1 MAKLYGKTKKQN
13 ENSSKK
19 KTILINPLLKELTE
33 FLSDL
38 FPVLGAIFIIIV
50 SLVQFWYSVSAENFY
65 GIDKSLFYSENL
77 IFFVIFAI
85 ITLGFFILIFISY
98 FKLYTAEKK
107 GMTEIFSIIIIY
119 FGTMIVPVLVLI
131 IKIVPVLVLIIKI
144 PYLIFDIIL
153 FVLSLILPIA
163 DIVSSVIYK
172 PKSKTKYYI
181 CKIIFYICKIIF
193 CIAFLHSVYIYIN
206 ITSKSMTELKRDYEI
221 ATLVDSNNTDWYYGS
236 KNNDS
241 HIFDIVILRGD
252 SQVLLMKGKIEKARL
267 TLYKGVYTFQDID
280 KFVYVKMHFEDV
292 ISIESYPS
300 VVSST
305 EISPT
310 EVPPTEV
317 SPSVLTNE
325 ILN

>member
-1 MAKLYGKTKKQN
+1 
-13 ENSSKK
+13 
-19 KTILINPLLKELTE
+19 
-33 FLSDL
+33 
-38 FPVLGAIFIIIV
+38 
-50 SLVQFWYSVSAENFY
+50 
-65 GIDKSLFYSENL
+65 
-77 IFFVIFAI
+77 
-85 ITLGFFILIFISY
+85 
-98 FKLYTAEKK
+98 
-107 GMTEIFSIIIIY
+107 
-119 FGTMIVPVLVLI
+119 
-131 IKIVPVLVLIIKI
+131 
-144 PYLIFDIIL
+144 
-153 FVLSLILPIA
+153 
-163 DIVSSVIYK
+163 
-172 PKSKTKYYI
+172 
-181 CKIIFYICKIIF
+181 
-193 CIAFLHSVYIYIN
+193 
-206 ITSKSMTELKRDYEI
+206 MTELKRDYEI

>member
-38 FPVLGAIFIIIV
+38 FPVLGAIFLIIV

-77 IFFVIFAI
+77 IYFIIFAI

-98 FKLYTAEKK
+98 FKLYTAEKI

-119 FGTMIVPVLVLI
+119 LGTMIVPVLVLI
-131 IKIVPVLVLIIKI
+131 IKNPNLIC
-144 PYLIFDIIL
+144 DIIL
-153 FVLSLILPIA
+153 FVLSLIIPIA

-193 CIAFLHSVYIYIN
+193 CIAFLYSVYIYIN

-292 ISIESYPS
+292 ISM
-300 VVSST
+300 
-305 EISPT
+305 
-310 EVPPTEV
+310 EV

>member
-38 FPVLGAIFIIIV
+38 FPVLGAIFLIIV

-77 IFFVIFAI
+77 IYFIIFAI

-98 FKLYTAEKK
+98 FKLYTAEKI

-119 FGTMIVPVLVLI
+119 LGTMIVPVLVLI
-131 IKIVPVLVLIIKI
+131 IKNPNLIC
-144 PYLIFDIIL
+144 DIIL
-153 FVLSLILPIA
+153 FVLSLIIPIA

-193 CIAFLHSVYIYIN
+193 CIAFLYSVYIYIN

-292 ISIESYPS
+292 ISIESYSS
-300 VVSST
+300 VVSS
-305 EISPT
+305 T